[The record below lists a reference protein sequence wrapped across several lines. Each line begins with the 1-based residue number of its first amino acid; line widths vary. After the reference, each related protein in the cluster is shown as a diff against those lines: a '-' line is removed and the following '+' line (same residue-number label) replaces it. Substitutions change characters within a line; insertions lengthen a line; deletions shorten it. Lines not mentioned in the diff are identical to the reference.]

1 MNKTDTFIY
10 MSIPEIAFPS
20 ADTKF
25 IENPYPYLKE
35 LRESSPMHLDSLTGL
50 TLITNFDDVKN
61 VQISKNFSSSEPQ
74 SMSNNAD
81 EKLLNKKDYEYFW
94 KTEEFNLL
102 NLEGEIHSD
111 LRGLV
116 AKAFSN
122 REVQDLRPF
131 MEKKS
136 NELLGSVNRDSFDLL
151 ADYAQPYSI
160 AVIGELLGFPR
171 EDYDKFLY
179 WSHAIVKM
187 YDLKVSEESANEAEN
202 AAKEF
207 YIYMNELIDE
217 KKLNPQNDMISRL
230 SQVTEND
237 QKLTKDQIVCTV
249 ILLLNA
255 GHEATVNTIG
265 NSLVA
270 LNQNGIETKN
280 LNEKF
285 DIKNII
291 EELIRWDSPLQFF
304 QRWVV
309 EDVEMSG
316 FKLEKNSKIAI
327 LLGSANRDEKV
338 FSEAEV
344 IDFNRENLSH
354 TSFGGGVH
362 FCLGAHLARLE
373 LEVSLLN
380 LFQNEV
386 RLLDSPERT
395 GAFGIRGFKEVRVS
409 I

>member
-160 AVIGELLGFPR
+160 AVIGELLGVPR

-280 LNEKF
+280 LNEKY

-291 EELIRWDSPLQFF
+291 EELIRWDSPLNFF
-304 QRWVV
+304 K
-309 EDVEMSG
+309 DG
-316 FKLEKNSKIAI
+316 L
-327 LLGSANRDEKV
+327 
-338 FSEAEV
+338 
-344 IDFNRENLSH
+344 
-354 TSFGGGVH
+354 
-362 FCLGAHLARLE
+362 
-373 LEVSLLN
+373 
-380 LFQNEV
+380 
-386 RLLDSPERT
+386 
-395 GAFGIRGFKEVRVS
+395 
-409 I
+409 